1 MDNLQLANAKEL
13 MQKYLQDDSVKYVI
27 ISKIECPCCCI
38 VKNLLTNKN
47 YLDLPED
54 EVITV
59 YDNSDK
65 QLLSYIRDD
74 EGKLNSQLMDVI
86 SVDNNET
93 IADTYPCVFVKQGD
107 KFKYLEGGKDGMIRR
122 FVQTLHEVRPELY
135 ARLLENIKI
144 KLENP
149 SESSDIFCR
158 CTENELKPNESQ
170 LKKHI
175 EYLNNLRD
183 SQTPLNVT

>member
-1 MDNLQLANAKEL
+1 MDHLGLENVKKLA
-13 MQKYLQDDSVKYVI
+13 QKYIQDDSVKYVI

-38 VKNLLTNKN
+38 VKNLLTNKD

-54 EVITV
+54 KVITI
-59 YDNSDK
+59 YDNSNK
-65 QLLSYIRDD
+65 ELLTYIRGND
-74 EGKLNSQLMDVI
+74 GKLNNHLKYVI

-93 IADTYPCVFVKQGD
+93 ITDTYPCVFVKEGD

-122 FVQTLHEVRPELY
+122 FVQTLHEACPKLY
-135 ARLLENIKI
+135 ARLLENIKV

-158 CTENELKPNESQ
+158 CTENELKPTESQ
-170 LKKHI
+170 LEKHI
-175 EYLNNLRD
+175 KYLNNLRD
-183 SQTPLNVT
+183 TQTPLSVS